1 MSYYNRRNSYGSN
14 GGYDSTGRWRS
25 EAWHMDGGANDEGF
39 HDKYCHDCCRV
50 TEHGITEGCVPCG
63 DRAIRTRSSGI
74 RKVIVKGST
83 GDHTVKVYPDGKKY
97 CSCKGFQFRKTC
109 SHIKR
114 AV

>member
-1 MSYYNRRNSYGSN
+1 MSYYNRRNRY
-14 GGYDSTGRWRS
+14 RS
-25 EAWHMDGGANDEGF
+25 EAGHMDGGSNDEGW
-39 HDKYCHDCCRV
+39 HSKYCYTCSRT

-63 DRAIRTRSSGI
+63 DRAARTRSSGI
-74 RKVIVKGST
+74 RKVIVSGTS
-83 GDHTVKVYPDGKKY
+83 GDHTVKIYPGGKKY